1 MPAFAR
7 YVGID
12 YSGAETAE
20 SSLKGL
26 RVFIA
31 DAEAPP
37 REVPPPPSPKK
48 YWTRR
53 ALAFWLEQL
62 LSEPVPALVGIDHSF
77 SFPLA
82 YFRKYCLPPDWDHFL
97 EDFCAH
103 WPTGEEFMYV
113 DFVRDGLYGRGAQ
126 RSGNPRWRRL
136 AEIRCGAK
144 SVFHFDVPGSVAKS
158 THAGLPWLLH
168 LRRALGSKL
177 HFWPYDG
184 WDLPPARSTVVE
196 VYPSLCRDAFPA
208 PGLTP
213 DQQDAFAAASWLRH
227 LDVDGGLATALCP
240 HLTPA
245 DREIAGFEGWILG
258 VGAGLSR

>member
-1 MPAFAR
+1 MTAFAH

-20 SSLKGL
+20 SGLKGL

-37 REVPPPPSPKK
+37 REVLPPPSPKK

-53 ALAFWLEQL
+53 ALAFWLEEL
-62 LSEPVPALVGIDHSF
+62 LSAPVPALVGIDHGF
-77 SFPLA
+77 SFPFA
-82 YFRKYCLPPDWDHFL
+82 YFRKYHLPPHWDHFL

-103 WPTGEEFMYV
+103 WPTGERFVYV
-113 DFVRDGLYGRGAQ
+113 DFVRDGLSGCGAE
-126 RSGNPRWRRL
+126 RTGHPRWRRL

-168 LRRALGSKL
+168 LRRSLGPKL

-184 WDLPPARSTVVE
+184 WDIPPGRSAVLE
-196 VYPSLCRDAFPA
+196 VYPSLWRHAFPA
-208 PGLTP
+208 QGLTP
-213 DQQDAFAAASWLRH
+213 DQHDAFAAASWLRNSD
-227 LDVDGGLATALCP
+227 LDGTLTSALHPVLTLEEQELA
-240 HLTPA
+240 
-245 DREIAGFEGWILG
+245 RFEGWILG
-258 VGAGLSR
+258 VR